1 MLTKVQKKII
11 QFLQGN
17 LPLESAPYLKLAKAL
32 KVDEDR
38 IIKEIK
44 ILKKAGYIRRL
55 TAVLDHH
62 KVGLR
67 ANCMC
72 VWAVPAGIIKQI
84 AKIAKSQSQISHCY
98 LRQRKK
104 NWPYNFYTMIH
115 GRSKTECLKV
125 IKHIEAKTGI
135 NNYQMLFTQK
145 QLKKVSPQYKI

>member
-32 KVDEDR
+32 NVNEDQ
-38 IIKEIK
+38 IIKEIRT
-44 ILKKAGYIRRL
+44 LKKAGYIRRL
-55 TAVLDHH
+55 AAVLDHY
-62 KVGLR
+62 KIGLR
-67 ANCMC
+67 SNCMC
-72 VWAVPAGIIKQI
+72 VWQVPAGNIKQI

-98 LRQRKK
+98 LRQREK

-115 GRSKTECLKV
+115 GRSKAECLKI

-135 NNYQMLFTQK
+135 SNYQMLFTQK
-145 QLKKVSPQYKI
+145 QLKKVSPRYKI